1 MTYTEIN
8 GIKYQLRARVGDV
21 NRLMAKFKK
30 EIDSVWK
37 KAKNPGENINDELTG
52 RFILEMVWLFIQP
65 VWIFKPFLT
74 FDRFAS
80 MIELKDLNDAGQKC
94 FLLLHGID
102 PENFMPEDREPGN
115 AKQPST
121 NGSERSTST

>member
-8 GIKYQLRARVGDV
+8 GIKYELRARVGDV

-65 VWIFKPFLT
+65 FWIFKPFLT
-74 FDRFAS
+74 FDRFS
-80 MIELKDLNDAGQKC
+80 KMIELKDLNDAGQKC

-102 PENFMPEDREPGN
+102 PEKFMPEDREPGN
-115 AKQPST
+115 AKRPST